1 MLARKHSLAHTC
13 KIPNASLR
21 FFGALIL
28 DCFLINLGRLMSWR
42 GKPFMIKLFMN
53 GLAH

>member
-21 FFGALIL
+21 FFDALIL
-28 DCFLINLGRLMSWR
+28 DFFLIRLEKLMAWR
-42 GKPFMIKLFMN
+42 GKTFMIMLFMN
-53 GLAH
+53 GIAH